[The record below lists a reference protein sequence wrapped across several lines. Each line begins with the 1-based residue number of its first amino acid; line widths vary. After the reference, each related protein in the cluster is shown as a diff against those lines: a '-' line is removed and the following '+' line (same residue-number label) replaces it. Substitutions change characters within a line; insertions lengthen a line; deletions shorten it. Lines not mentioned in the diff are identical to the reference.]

1 MIRIP
6 RCSEAEEVTGMKTG
20 NPIRQSGKRTF
31 NIIAVSILGFM
42 SLLAII
48 PFIMIVTGSF
58 SSSDEIIKHGYS
70 FLIQKFSTDAYKMV
84 FLDPQEMGNSY
95 MVSIV
100 VTLSGTILGLI
111 IMSMAGY
118 AIQCREMRFRNS
130 IAFYFYFTTLFSGG
144 LVPWYML
151 ISNMGMRDTLW
162 SLMVPALLNSFYI
175 LLIRNFMKEI
185 PDSLAESAKIDGAGQ
200 FRIYVQIILPLSK
213 PILATVA
220 LFVALGYWNN
230 WYLASLFITNVRLW
244 PLQFRLHRVLT
255 AAQAVAQGGAEHFQ
269 NAIIPTETVKLAT
282 AVVTTL
288 PILVVYPFL
297 QKYFVAGITIG
308 AVKG

>member
-1 MIRIP
+1 
-6 RCSEAEEVTGMKTG
+6 MKKTD
-20 NPIRQSGKRTF
+20 NRIRQSGKTAF
-31 NIIAVSILGFM
+31 NIAAVSILGIM

-70 FLIQKFSTDAYKMV
+70 FLIQKFSIDAYKMV

-95 MVSIV
+95 AVSAV
-100 VTLSGTILGLI
+100 VTIGGTLTGLV

-118 AIQCREMRFRNS
+118 ALQCCDMKYRNG

-151 ISNMGMRDTLW
+151 ISNMGMRDTIW
-162 SLMVPALLNSFYI
+162 SLIIPALCNSFYI
-175 LLIRNFMKEI
+175 LLIRNFMRDI
-185 PDSLAESAKIDGAGQ
+185 PDSLAESAKIDGAGH
-200 FRIYVQIILPLSK
+200 FRIFTQIILPLSK

-220 LFVALGYWNN
+220 LFTALGYWNN

-255 AAQAVAQGGAEHFQ
+255 AAQAVAQGGAEHFT

-288 PILVVYPFL
+288 PVLVVYPFL

>member
-1 MIRIP
+1 
-6 RCSEAEEVTGMKTG
+6 MKKTD
-20 NPIRQSGKRTF
+20 NRIRQSGKTAF
-31 NIIAVSILGFM
+31 NIAAVSILGIM

-70 FLIQKFSTDAYKMV
+70 FLIQKFSIDAYKMV

-95 MVSIV
+95 AVSAV
-100 VTLSGTILGLI
+100 VTIGGTLTGLV

-118 AIQCREMRFRNS
+118 ALQCRDMKYRNG

-151 ISNMGMRDTLW
+151 ISNMGMRDTIW
-162 SLMVPALLNSFYI
+162 SLIIPALCNSFYI
-175 LLIRNFMKEI
+175 LLIRNFMRDI
-185 PDSLAESAKIDGAGQ
+185 PDSLAESAKIDGAGH
-200 FRIYVQIILPLSK
+200 FRIFTQIILPLSK

-220 LFVALGYWNN
+220 LFTALGYWNN

-255 AAQAVAQGGAEHFQ
+255 AAQAVAQGGAEHFT

-288 PILVVYPFL
+288 PVLVVYPFL

>member
-1 MIRIP
+1 
-6 RCSEAEEVTGMKTG
+6 MKKTD
-20 NPIRQSGKRTF
+20 NRIRQSGKTAF
-31 NIIAVSILGFM
+31 NIAAVSILGIM

-70 FLIQKFSTDAYKMV
+70 FLIQKFSIDAYKMV

-95 MVSIV
+95 AVSTV
-100 VTLSGTILGLI
+100 VTIGGTLTGLV

-118 AIQCREMRFRNS
+118 ALQCRDMKYRNG

-151 ISNMGMRDTLW
+151 ISNMGMRDTIW
-162 SLMVPALLNSFYI
+162 SLIIPALCNSFYI
-175 LLIRNFMKEI
+175 LLIRNFMRDI
-185 PDSLAESAKIDGAGQ
+185 PDSLAESAKIDGAGH
-200 FRIYVQIILPLSK
+200 FRIFTQIILPLSK

-220 LFVALGYWNN
+220 LFTALGYWNN

-255 AAQAVAQGGAEHFQ
+255 AAQAVAQGGAEHFT

-288 PILVVYPFL
+288 PVLVVYPFL